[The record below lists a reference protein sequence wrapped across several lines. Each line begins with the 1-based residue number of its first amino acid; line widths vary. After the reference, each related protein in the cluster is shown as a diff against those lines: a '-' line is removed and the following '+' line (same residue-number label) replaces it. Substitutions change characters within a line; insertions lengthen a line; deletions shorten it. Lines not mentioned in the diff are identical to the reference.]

1 MMETIL
7 NGMYALW
14 SNGAI
19 LGQNS
24 KASAKKQVHERLT
37 LACIRNE
44 RDVILEQLSARR
56 WSSSDVKRFLHQYRA
71 DLGMTLLM
79 LCATENHVEAGEALL
94 QLGSNVNAQDIDGNT
109 ALHVAMEFQHGA
121 MVELLLANQAS
132 ADLRNSRGDSGLTLL
147 THARNSELEQ
157 AYHRGLYKQALRLV
171 EMLRLALALTDHD
184 KADIPDAH
192 VIELVQ
198 AAVYNLLASVT
209 P

>member
-94 QLGSNVNAQDIDGNT
+94 QLGSN
-109 ALHVAMEFQHGA
+109 
-121 MVELLLANQAS
+121 
-132 ADLRNSRGDSGLTLL
+132 RGDSGLTLL